1 MIFDTVKRMLSE
13 IFFVEEDEIGLE
25 TSFVKDLE
33 ADSLD
38 LVDLVMAIEDEFGI
52 EVLDDDVKHIN
63 TVGDLVDYIGRAS
76 RG

>member
-1 MIFDTVKRMLSE
+1 MIFETVKRMLSE
-13 IFFVEEDEIGLE
+13 LFFVEEDEISLE

-52 EVLDDDVKHIN
+52 EVLDDDVKSIN
-63 TVGDLVDYIGRAS
+63 TAGDLVEYISRAS